1 MKTALITG
9 ATSGIGAEYS
19 KYLAEKGYDLV
30 LVARDR
36 KRLNLYSKSL
46 SKEFG
51 IKTEVLPADLSIPS
65 QLKRVEK
72 RLQNPK
78 KPIAI
83 LVNNAGFGLNRAF
96 SQSDLKDEAD
106 LLSVLVSAPMRLMH
120 VALEPMIK
128 ANSGSIINISSVA
141 SWIAGGTYSAAKS
154 YLTVLSESL
163 HTELKETKAKV
174 IAVCPGFTHTEF
186 HQRGKMK
193 MSGLPEFMWLS
204 TRQVVEKSWRDLN
217 SGKAISVAGWQ
228 YKLLSFIARYAPRS
242 IVRKVG
248 MNVRR
253 KQRT

>member
-19 KYLAEKGYDLV
+19 KFLAKKGYDLV
-30 LVARDR
+30 LVARDK

-46 SKEFG
+46 SRDYG
-51 IKTEVLPADLSIPS
+51 IKTEVLVADLSKPI
-65 QLKRVEK
+65 QLKRVEN

-78 KPIAI
+78 KPISI

-96 SQSDLKDEAD
+96 SQSDLRDEAD
-106 LLSVLVSAPMRLMH
+106 LLSVLVSAPMRLTH

-128 ANSGSIINISSVA
+128 ANNGSIINISSVA

-154 YLTVLSESL
+154 YLTILSESL
-163 HTELKETKAKV
+163 HTELKETKVKV

-193 MSGLPEFMWLS
+193 MSGLPEFMWLT